1 MKTLRK
7 YLKPYIGLIILS
19 IILLFG
25 QAISNLSLPNYMSDI
40 VNVGIQQAGID
51 DTSPKVISKNGMDLL
66 SFFMRENDKEF
77 FVENYTLI
85 LPDSQEA
92 EEYVDLYPLLE
103 TEAIYIQSDAMNYDD
118 IATDETIYNRAVFAF
133 INYMQDV
140 VGGGDSQ
147 SSYDI
152 SSNSVD
158 IDISQLYQFIPYLS
172 MQPSDTFTEYI
183 DLAMSTDP
191 SFTKQ
196 VGVAFT
202 GIFYNEVG
210 IDVSAL
216 QNNYIVNTG
225 LIMLLITFLGA
236 AASILV
242 GFLAAR
248 VAAGASKTMRRD
260 VFEKV
265 ENFSSHEFD
274 QFSTASLIT
283 RTTNDITQVQMMITM
298 SIRMLASAPIM
309 GIGGIIMALNKSVSL
324 SWIIAVAVLVLIG
337 VLLVIF
343 SIALPKFKLVQTLV
357 DKLNLVTRENLS
369 GLMVIRAFGNQNHE
383 EERFEVANQNLTK
396 TNLFI
401 NRIMVFMMPFMM
413 FLMNAMTILIVW
425 IGGHQIAASTM
436 QVGDMMAFMQY
447 ATQIIFSFL
456 MIAMMFI
463 FLPRALVSA
472 SRIGEVLDTPLTVQ
486 DPDDAKTFGQD
497 VKGEIKFNDVS
508 FRYANAESD
517 VLQNINFT
525 AKAAQTTAIIG
536 STGSGKSTLINLI
549 PRFYD
554 VTKGSITID
563 GVDVRDVQQHD
574 LHDIIGYV
582 PQKGVLFSGNIES
595 NITYGKEDAT
605 EEEVRLA
612 AKIAQAEEFIETS
625 EDQYQTPIAQGGANV
640 SGGQK
645 QRLAIARALIKKA
658 PIYIFDDSFSALD
671 FKTDVALRK
680 ALKHYTGQSTLL
692 IVAQRVSTIIDADQI
707 IVLNEGKIVGIGT
720 HTELMQ
726 SSKVYQEIAES
737 QLSKEELA

>member
-1 MKTLRK
+1 MKTLIK
-7 YLKPYIGLIILS
+7 YLKPYIGLILLS

-51 DTSPKVISKNGMDLL
+51 DPSPKVISKNGMDLL
-66 SFFMRENDKEF
+66 SFFMRENDREF
-77 FVENYTLI
+77 FTGNYTLI

-92 EEYVDLYPLLE
+92 EEYLELYPLLE
-103 TEAIYIQSDAMNYDD
+103 TDAIYVQKDGMNYDD
-118 IATDETIYNRAVFAF
+118 VASDETIYNWAVYAF

-140 VGGGDSQ
+140 AGAGNAQ
-147 SSYDI
+147 SSYD
-152 SSNSVD
+152 SSMNAIDVD
-158 IDISQLYQFIPYLS
+158 TSQLYQFIPYLS

-183 DLAMSTDP
+183 DLAKSTDP

-196 VGVAFT
+196 VGIAFT
-202 GIFYNEVG
+202 GVFYKEAGV
-210 IDVSAL
+210 DVAAL
-216 QNNYIVNTG
+216 RNNYIVNTG

-236 AASILV
+236 GASITV

-337 VLLVIF
+337 VLSVIF

-369 GLMVIRAFGNQNHE
+369 GLMVIRAFGNQEHE
-383 EERFEVANQNLTK
+383 EARFDVANQDLTK

-401 NRIMVFMMPFMM
+401 NRVMVFMMPFMM
-413 FLMNAMTILIVW
+413 FLMNAMTLLIVW

-447 ATQIIFSFL
+447 AMQIIFAFL

-517 VLQNINFT
+517 VLHNINFT

-563 GVDVRDVQQHD
+563 GVDVREVTQHD

-605 EEEVRLA
+605 EADVKLA
-612 AKIAQAEEFIETS
+612 AKIAQAEEFIDTS
-625 EDQYQTPIAQGGANV
+625 EEQYQTPIAQGGANV

-645 QRLAIARALIKKA
+645 QRLAIARALIKKT
-658 PIYIFDDSFSALD
+658 PIYIFDDSFFRAR
-671 FKTDVALRK
+671 F
-680 ALKHYTGQSTLL
+680 
-692 IVAQRVSTIIDADQI
+692 
-707 IVLNEGKIVGIGT
+707 
-720 HTELMQ
+720 
-726 SSKVYQEIAES
+726 
-737 QLSKEELA
+737 